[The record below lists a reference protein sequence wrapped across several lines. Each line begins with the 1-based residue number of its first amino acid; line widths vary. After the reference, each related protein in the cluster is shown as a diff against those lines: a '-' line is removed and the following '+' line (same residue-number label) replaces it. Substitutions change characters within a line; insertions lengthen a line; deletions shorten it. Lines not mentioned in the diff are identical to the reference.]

1 MCKMIGY
8 GIMCAMKD
16 NIHSI
21 VPDNGR
27 KITRRSFFTSA
38 VAAGATARFA
48 PLFASST
55 PLLVKP
61 TPQQV
66 VWSDQE
72 LGMFFH
78 MDLPIFQRRGKN
90 VNTEHCPDILDPRI
104 YNPAKLDTDQWMEA
118 AKAMGAKYVVF
129 VAYHGSGF
137 MQWQSDLFPY
147 GLKQSPWRGGKGDV
161 VRSFV
166 ESARKYGMK
175 PGLYAYARGGKY
187 LDSQFPV
194 KRADGS
200 VDMAMQKAKSKM
212 IERYLEELWRD
223 YGEFFELWYDGGVL
237 PVSQGGP
244 DVESL
249 VAKYQPNA
257 ILFQGPGHMKNLVRW
272 VGNERGVAPY
282 PCWSTTEHVTQS
294 HGDKE
299 GRFAGH
305 PDGAKW
311 IPGECDLPLRFHR
324 WFWTPENEPKRGWR
338 YWTDDELVDKY
349 YTSVGRNC
357 NMLLNANINTD
368 GLVPEEDF
376 GYYVRLGKNIRA
388 RFANPLATASGEG
401 DVLEMALPAPGP
413 VNQIA
418 ISEDIR
424 EGQRIRAY
432 KVEGLLPGG
441 GWKTLCEGTS
451 VGHKRI
457 QMFAPEAVARM
468 RFTATASA
476 AKPILKS
483 FAAWNVKG
491 KLAGMGA

>member
-1 MCKMIGY
+1 MKSSRRAFLLSTAAFGALP
-8 GIMCAMKD
+8 GI
-16 NIHSI
+16 
-21 VPDNGR
+21 R
-27 KITRRSFFTSA
+27 
-38 VAAGATARFA
+38 
-48 PLFASST
+48 PLFGDAVNS
-55 PLLVKP
+55 LAKP
-61 TPQQV
+61 TSQQV
-66 VWSDQE
+66 LWSDQE

-78 MDLPIFQRRGKN
+78 LDLPIFQPRGKN
-90 VNTEHCPDILDPRI
+90 VDTEHCQDILDPRI
-104 YNPAKLDTDQWMEA
+104 YNPARLDTDQWMEA
-118 AKAMGAKYVVF
+118 AKAMGAKYVVL

-161 VRSFV
+161 VRDFMA
-166 ESARKYGMK
+166 SAGRYGMK

-187 LDSQFPV
+187 LASRYPV

-200 VDMAMQKAKSKM
+200 IDMAAQKAKSSM
-212 IERYLEELWRD
+212 IERYLEELWRN

-244 DVESL
+244 DVERL

-282 PCWSTTEHVTQS
+282 PCWSTGGRITQS

-299 GRFAGH
+299 ERFPGH
-305 PDGAKW
+305 PDGSKW
-311 IPGECDLPLRFHR
+311 MPGECDLPLRCHR
-324 WFWTPENEPKRGWR
+324 WFWTPEDEPNRGWR

-357 NMLLNANINTD
+357 NMLLNANINVD

-376 GYYVRLGKNIRA
+376 GYYVRFGKEIRA
-388 RFANPLATASGEG
+388 RFANPLAAASGEG
-401 DVLEMALPAPGP
+401 DTVEILLPTTGS
-413 VNQIA
+413 VNQVV

-424 EGQRIRAY
+424 EGQRVRAY
-432 KVEGLLPGG
+432 KVEGLVPGY
-441 GWKTLCEGTS
+441 GWKTLCDGTS

-457 QMFAPEAVARM
+457 QMFEPAAVSKM
-468 RFTATASA
+468 RFTATETAD
-476 AKPILKS
+476 KPMIRE
-483 FAAWNVKG
+483 FAAWNIAGRIVKT
-491 KLAGMGA
+491 